1 MAFNK
6 KKSDTPDQRS
16 LMAFEAQLKTGTF
29 GNLYV
34 FHGEEAYLR
43 DEYLRQI
50 RQALL
55 PDGAEAFNFK
65 VLEGKDLDVPTI
77 LAAADCFPMMAQRT
91 VVVVR
96 DFDIFKC
103 GEAQQKALLDYFA
116 DLPEYLCLIFVYD
129 LIPYKA
135 DARTKLSAALKQ
147 HGMVVE
153 FNRQDEKRLE
163 NWIARHFK
171 ATGHTIDAQTA
182 KYLVFLCGDLMH
194 NLASEID
201 KIGAYAKETRIT
213 KEDIDA
219 VATPQLDAV
228 VFQLTNCLSAK
239 DYDGAL
245 ATLADLLHM
254 QQTPQMILGAIA
266 KHFRR
271 LYAARV
277 ALEERH
283 SGDEMAALWGM
294 KPGAA
299 GHMMAEARRVTLPWC
314 KSALRKIH
322 QADRR
327 SKSTGA
333 SDADVLTELVL
344 SLAYD

>member
-1 MAFNK
+1 MPFNK
-6 KKSDTPDQRS
+6 KKQDQSS
-16 LMAFEAQLKTGTF
+16 LKAFEAQLKAKTF

-43 DEYLRQI
+43 DEYLKQI
-50 RQALL
+50 RELLL
-55 PDGAEAFNFK
+55 PGGAEAFNLK

-77 LAAADCFPMMAQRT
+77 LAAADCFPMMAERT

-103 GEAQQKALLDYFA
+103 AQAQQQALMDYFA

-129 LIPYKA
+129 LIPFKV
-135 DARTKLSAALKQ
+135 DARTKFSAALKKYAT
-147 HGMVVE
+147 VVE
-153 FNRQDEKRLE
+153 FNRQDQKRLE

-171 ATGHTIDAQTA
+171 ATGHTIDAKTA
-182 KYLVFLCGDLMH
+182 EYLTLLCGDLMQ

-213 KEDIDA
+213 REDIDA

-228 VFQLTNCLSAK
+228 VFQLGDYLSAK
-239 DYDGAL
+239 NYDKAL
-245 ATLADLLHM
+245 STLSDLLHM
-254 QQTPQMILGAIA
+254 QQASQMILGAIA

-277 ALEERH
+277 ALEEHH
-283 SGDEMAALWGM
+283 SSDELAALWGM

-299 GHMMAEARRVTLPWC
+299 GYAMVEARKVTLPWC
-314 KSALRKIH
+314 KAALEKI
-322 QADRR
+322 QLADRR

-333 SDADVLTELVL
+333 PDSDVLTELVL